1 MNTNI
6 FLLAL
11 LTLIPFGLQAQEGN
25 DSIDNRNQKIIYK
38 VIPQKNFSI
47 KDKIIIENKSP
58 FYIIQIVV
66 ALSAQNGE
74 YQPLGSATYIAPN
87 EVYEL
92 AAFKDNSLK
101 KLKGQQIAIK
111 AKGVKLLVGET
122 NQTSVWTPN
131 GSVGVKHKELNNDLI
146 NSLKSSDI
154 TYDFDAKLYES
165 RHDLYI
171 ELYSAGGKGVMD
183 F

>member
-1 MNTNI
+1 M
-6 FLLAL
+6 
-11 LTLIPFGLQAQEGN
+11 
-25 DSIDNRNQKIIYK
+25 
-38 VIPQKNFSI
+38 
-47 KDKIIIENKSP
+47 
-58 FYIIQIVV
+58 
-66 ALSAQNGE
+66 
-74 YQPLGSATYIAPN
+74 
-87 EVYEL
+87 
-92 AAFKDNSLK
+92 
-101 KLKGQQIAIK
+101 
-111 AKGVKLLVGET
+111 LVGET